1 MFLRIFFPALLVGAS
16 VALPGRMG
24 ACALKGAG
32 GAAAW
37 GVSVCHYFRR
47 CFMPSF
53 LGGGRLRKP
62 REREPLMGV

>member
-16 VALPGRMG
+16 IALPGRMG

-37 GVSVCHYFRR
+37 GVSVSHYFRR
-47 CFMPSF
+47 CFMLSLPE
-53 LGGGRLRKP
+53 GKTA
-62 REREPLMGV
+62 